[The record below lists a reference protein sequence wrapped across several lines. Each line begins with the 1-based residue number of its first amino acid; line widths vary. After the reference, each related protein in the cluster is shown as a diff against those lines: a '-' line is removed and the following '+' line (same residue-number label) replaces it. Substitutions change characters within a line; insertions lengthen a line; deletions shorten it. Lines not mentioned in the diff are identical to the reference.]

1 MTSPALASGLAPFGF
16 HLALAPALLGVLS
29 GLTYG
34 LLAVGLVL
42 IYRSSR
48 IINFAHGQMGAL
60 AVAVMGLL
68 THGYGI
74 PYYVALV
81 PALAA
86 GGAAGG
92 ITEFAVVR
100 RLRSAP
106 RLMTIVA
113 TLGVGSF
120 LTQLGT
126 AISPGTFSGSFLP
139 SPPGLPTV
147 QIGALNVNQ
156 AYMAMLLFVPATV
169 VALTVFLRRSRTGLA
184 IRLSAAN
191 PDAARMAG
199 ISVTSMSSIV
209 WVLAGILSA
218 LTAVLVIPA
227 AGFSSA
233 SSFGPSL
240 LLRALAAAVIGRLYS
255 LPLACAAGILIGVVE
270 QLLLYNYPNSAGL
283 TDLVFF
289 AFIVIVLLLQPR
301 PPTREREKGSW
312 ASVAQWRALPAA
324 VSRLPEVRLMRWLPA
339 VAGIALAVTVPLLVS
354 NADATTL
361 AAVVALSTVGLS
373 VGIGAGL
380 IGLLSLGQVAVAA
393 IGAVAA
399 YWMSQSAPFPVA
411 LVAAAL
417 AGAVAALVIGVP
429 ALRIRGI
436 LLTVTT
442 LGFALTTADWLLTQN
457 WAFGQGVTPRHPFL
471 FGRSLDTGKSYYYVV
486 LTVFLIALLLAWN
499 TRRLGLGRALL
510 AVRDN
515 EENARAF
522 TVPVR
527 RLKIQAFAL
536 AGAIA
541 GLGGAAYLF
550 LFDFADASTFPAQSS
565 IDVVAMTII
574 GGLGLLLGPLIG
586 AFYIIGLP
594 QFLSLGAAGLAATQL
609 GWLVLVL
616 YLPGGLG
623 AGLEKLRNRYVAW
636 AAARHGLDPADDP
649 VQGAP
654 PGRGEEA
661 GPAPGIA
668 AIARR
673 REVPVSRGEVL
684 LEARGLRKSFGGIT
698 AVKDV
703 SLTVRQGEIV
713 GLIGPNGAGKTTTFE
728 LLGGF
733 TRPDRGQVV
742 FGGKDVTRLGPEQR
756 GRLGLI
762 RSFQDAALFP
772 TLTVTETVRLAF
784 EPGMPTSFTRS
795 VLGIPGTEKERR
807 RKADELIDLMGLGAY
822 RSRPIR
828 ELSTGTRRITE
839 LACMIA
845 LSPAM
850 LLLDEPSSGVAQ
862 RETEALGVLLRRL
875 RYELDLTMLVIE
887 HDIPM
892 IMGMADQIVAMST
905 GTVIAAASPAAV
917 RSDPLVIE
925 AYLGNNATVINRSTA
940 PAAAPAP
947 EPAS

>member
-1 MTSPALASGLAPFGF
+1 MSSTHVLADGLAPFGF

-48 IINFAHGQMGAL
+48 IINFAQGQMGAM

-68 THGYGI
+68 THSYGI
-74 PYYVALV
+74 PYYIALI

-92 ITEFAVVR
+92 ITELAVVR
-100 RLRSAP
+100 RLRNAP

-120 LTQLGT
+120 LTQLGSV
-126 AISPGTFSGSFLP
+126 ISPGTFSGSFLP
-139 SPPGLPTV
+139 YPPGLPTL
-147 QIGALNVNQ
+147 QIGALDINQ
-156 AYMAMLLFVPATV
+156 AYMAMLIFVPVTV
-169 VALTVFLRRSRTGLA
+169 AALTVFLRRGRTGLA

-199 ISVTSMSSIV
+199 ISVTTMSSVV
-209 WVLAGILSA
+209 WVLAGMLSA

-227 AGFSSA
+227 SGFSSA

-240 LLRALAAAVIGRLYS
+240 LLRALAAAVIARLWN
-255 LPLACAAGILIGVVE
+255 LPIALVAGIGIGVAE
-270 QLLLYNYPNSAGL
+270 QLLLYNYPNSGGI
-283 TDLVFF
+283 TDVVFF
-289 AFIVIVLLLQPR
+289 VVILVALLLQRR
-301 PPTREREKGSW
+301 PPSREQEKGSW
-312 ASVAQWRALPAA
+312 SSITAWRPLPASVA
-324 VSRLPEVRLMRWLPA
+324 RLPEIRLMRWVPA
-339 VAGIALAVTVPLLVS
+339 IAGIALAVSLPLLVS
-354 NADATTL
+354 NASATTL
-361 AAVVALSTVGLS
+361 ATIVALSVVGLS
-373 VGIGAGL
+373 VSIGAGL

-411 LVAAAL
+411 LLAAAL
-417 AGAVAALVIGVP
+417 AGAAAALVIGVP
-429 ALRIRGI
+429 ALRIRGF
-436 LLTVTT
+436 LVTVTT
-442 LGFALTTADWLLTQN
+442 LGFALATGNWLLSQS
-457 WAFGQGVTPRHPFL
+457 WAFGQGVSPRHPYL
-471 FGRSLDTGKSYYYVV
+471 FGQSLDTGRSYYYVV
-486 LTVFLIALLLAWN
+486 LAVFLIALLLAWN
-499 TRRLGLGRALL
+499 TRRMSLGRTLL
-510 AVRDN
+510 AIRDN

-527 RLKIQAFAL
+527 RLKIQSFAL

-550 LFDFADASTFPAQSS
+550 LFDFVDASSFPAQSS

-574 GGLGLLLGPLIG
+574 GGLGILLGPLIG

-594 QFLSLGAAGLAATQL
+594 QFLPLGAAALATTQL
-609 GWLVLVL
+609 GWLILVL

-623 AGLEKLRNRYVAW
+623 QGLERLRNRYAGW
-636 AAARHGLDPADDP
+636 AATRHGLDVNADPPHCGGPPAAELP
-649 VQGAP
+649 
-654 PGRGEEA
+654 
-661 GPAPGIA
+661 

-673 REVPVSRGEVL
+673 RETPVARGRVL
-684 LEARGLRKSFGGIT
+684 LEARGLQKAYGGIS
-698 AVKDV
+698 AVRDV
-703 SLTVRQGEIV
+703 SLTVNQGEIV

-728 LLGGF
+728 LLSGF
-733 TRPDRGQVV
+733 TKPNEGRVL
-742 FGGKDVTRLGPEQR
+742 FAGKNVTSFGPEQR

-772 TLTVTETVRLAF
+772 TLTVTETMRLAF
-784 EPGMPTSFTRS
+784 EPTLPTSFTRS

-807 RKADELIDLMGLGAY
+807 RKADDLIDLMGLGEY
-822 RSRPIR
+822 RSRR
-828 ELSTGTRRITE
+828 VQELSTGTRRITE
-839 LACMIA
+839 LACLVA
-845 LSPAM
+845 LSPTM

-862 RETEALGVLLRRL
+862 RETEALAVLLRL
-875 RYELDLTMLVIE
+875 LKKELDLTMLIIE

-892 IMGMADQIVAMST
+892 IMGIADRIVAMSA
-905 GTVIAAASPAAV
+905 GSVIACATPEAV
-917 RSDPLVIE
+917 QADPLVIE
-925 AYLGNNATVINRSTA
+925 AYFGNNATAINRSIA
-940 PAAAPAP
+940 PAPAP
-947 EPAS
+947 EPAP